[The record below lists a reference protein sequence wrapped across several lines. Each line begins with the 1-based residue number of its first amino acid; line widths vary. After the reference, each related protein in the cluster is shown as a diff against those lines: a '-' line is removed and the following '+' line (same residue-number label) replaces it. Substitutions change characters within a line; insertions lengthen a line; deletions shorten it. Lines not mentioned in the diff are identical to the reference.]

1 MRVMRKKERIGG
13 GNIKIVNPFKDEIRL
28 IKKEVVVMNLK
39 KRSLLVVIIV
49 GLALMSLA
57 FNSALA
63 EEKPLIAFSQ
73 CTMNHPWRVTLTSD
87 MEYWA
92 KEMGVDFTWADG
104 NNDAANQLADCEDL
118 VAKKPDV
125 LVLSPLQAKALAPV
139 YDICNEAKVPL
150 IVIDR
155 YIDAKPGTGMYLT
168 FIGEDQAEEGRC
180 AAILLVKKLYEKFGE
195 YKGNIIELQGTIG
208 AGPTID
214 RHDGFQEIIDKY
226 PDIEIIASQSADFMR
241 DPATQITEDWLVAF
255 PKGQIDAVYT
265 HNDEMALGA
274 LAAIKSAGRD
284 EIRGFI
290 ASIDGQVQAL
300 KAVLDG
306 DFLVSVQ
313 NPPYF
318 GESSIKSA
326 LKYLEGYHL
335 PSVQWVPFKVFHAQ
349 TPEARKMTQEYYNY
363 LVAND
368 LYY

>member
-1 MRVMRKKERIGG
+1 
-13 GNIKIVNPFKDEIRL
+13 
-28 IKKEVVVMNLK
+28 MNLK
-39 KRSLLVVIIV
+39 KRSLLVVLIA
-49 GLALMSLA
+49 GLGLMSLA
-57 FNSALA
+57 FGPAVA
-63 EEKPLIAFSQ
+63 EDKPLIAFSQ
-73 CTMNHPWRVTLTSD
+73 CTMNHPWRVTLTND
-87 MEYWA
+87 MKFWA
-92 KEMGVDFTWADG
+92 EKMGVDFIWADG
-104 NNDAANQLADCEDL
+104 NNDAGNQLADCEDL

-139 YDICNEAKVPL
+139 ADICGKAGVPL

-155 YIDAKPGTGMYLT
+155 YIDAKPGEGMYLT
-168 FIGEDQAEEGRC
+168 FIGEDQMEEGRT
-180 AAILLVKKLYEKFGE
+180 AGRLLVKKLHEKFGE

-214 RHDGFQEIIDKY
+214 RNKGFVEIIDRY
-226 PDIEIIASQSADFMR
+226 PDINIIATQSADYSR
-241 DPATQITEDWLVAF
+241 EPAMKITEDWLQRF
-255 PKGQIDAVYT
+255 PKGEIDAVYT

-274 LAAIKSAGRD
+274 LAAIKAAGRD

-300 KAVLDG
+300 EAVLDG

-318 GESSIKSA
+318 GESSVKSA
-326 LKYLEGYHL
+326 LQYLEGYHL
-335 PSVQWVPFKVFHAQ
+335 PSVQWVPFKVFHAE
-349 TPEARKMTQEYYNY
+349 TPKARKMTEEYHNY